1 MKIDFHI
8 HTKSSHD
15 SIIRPIDLAAKSRK
29 LGVIPAVTD
38 HDSIGSLSA
47 MRDLG
52 AQFIP
57 GEEVGTDRGDVIG
70 LYISEHIPKKIPFSE
85 ALDRIHEQGG
95 ITYLPHMFDSTRA
108 GIVPDNED
116 IPKIDIIETFN
127 ARSIMQSY
135 NEKAEAFAD
144 KHRKLKAAG
153 SDTHFLSEF
162 GKTYTELPDFDL
174 DNPKQLLRALK
185 KAELVTSKAPIYV
198 KGTTTLLML
207 GKKLLG

>member
-8 HTKSSHD
+8 HTKASHD
-15 SIIRPIDLAAKSRK
+15 SIIRPIDLIAETRK
-29 LGVIPAVTD
+29 LGIIPAVTD
-38 HDSIGSLSA
+38 HNSIGSFQA
-47 MRDLG
+47 MKNLG

-70 LYISEHIPKKIPFSE
+70 LYISDCIPKRTPFSE

-108 GIVPDNED
+108 GIVPDKEN
-116 IPKIDIIETFN
+116 IPKIDVIETFN
-127 ARSIMQSY
+127 ARCFSQRY
-135 NEKAEAFAD
+135 NDKAEAFAD
-144 KHRKLKAAG
+144 KHNKLKAAG

-174 DNPKQLLRALK
+174 GNPKELLKALK
-185 KAELVTSKAPIYV
+185 KATLVKKKAPVYV